1 MYYIQKALLTSF
13 ILYAIMIPSKK
24 EVTAMRY
31 VKQFNKV
38 RKEWWIFR
46 VTMDGAELTKV
57 FKTEKAADSWIRK
70 NS

>member
-1 MYYIQKALLTSF
+1 MK
-13 ILYAIMIPSKK
+13 
-24 EVTAMRY
+24 Y

-46 VTMDGAELTKV
+46 VTTNGAELTKV

>member
-1 MYYIQKALLTSF
+1 
-13 ILYAIMIPSKK
+13 
-24 EVTAMRY
+24 MRY
-31 VKQFNKV
+31 VKQFNKA